1 MSRKELL
8 LQNWMYTYEQED
20 WYPPLR
26 DALAG
31 VTAAQASWRP
41 TGEAANTIW
50 ETVSHLLFFKER
62 LLHRLLGTEF
72 PLSAETNDD
81 TFVPSGG
88 AADEEAWEKT
98 MQRMEDVHRQ
108 IQEKLASLSEH
119 DLDQALPS
127 IPASQSVMSIMLHD
141 AFHTGQIIQI
151 RKLQGSWPA
160 KRTFL

>member
-1 MSRKELL
+1 
-8 LQNWMYTYEQED
+8 
-20 WYPPLR
+20 
-26 DALAG
+26 
-31 VTAAQASWRP
+31 
-41 TGEAANTIW
+41 
-50 ETVSHLLFFKER
+50 
-62 LLHRLLGTEF
+62 
-72 PLSAETNDD
+72 
-81 TFVPSGG
+81 
-88 AADEEAWEKT
+88 